1 LPGGNPVNPHFK
13 EKMKAPK
20 FPSFIKLNQNS
31 RYKPRYRYYDP
42 EKERLDELKKKYG
55 QSSDEDSADGI
66 GMRMRSDFRRK
77 AEDTRKVKRGHSSSR
92 TLVIIILAL
101 LAGVIWMLK
110 TDMFERILSSFL
122 DM

>member
-1 LPGGNPVNPHFK
+1 
-13 EKMKAPK
+13 
-20 FPSFIKLNQNS
+20 
-31 RYKPRYRYYDP
+31 
-42 EKERLDELKKKYG
+42 
-55 QSSDEDSADGI
+55 
-66 GMRMRSDFRRK
+66 MRMRSDFRRK

>member
-1 LPGGNPVNPHFK
+1 
-13 EKMKAPK
+13 MKAPK
-20 FPSFIKLNQNS
+20 LPSFIKLNQNS

-42 EKERLDELKKKYG
+42 EKERMDELKKKYG
-55 QSSDEDSADGI
+55 QSSDENEGDGV

-77 AEDTRKVKRGHSSSR
+77 AEDTRKVKRGRSSSR
-92 TLVIIILAL
+92 MLIIIILAL

-122 DM
+122 NM